1 MRFHYPEYGADWT
14 PDLMAQC
21 RDIGQRLLED
31 VGLRVPH
38 EGFVDAIRG
47 HAGVKI
53 QGDRVHLSRRL
64 TDEHFDAFIT
74 RNRERL
80 LQPRS
85 AAEPEWAIA
94 CDGFSI
100 AVVDIAT
107 DEVREATCQDLRD
120 LIRLVHSLGMSG
132 SYPCC
137 PQDVPPLMRS
147 LATFHI
153 CWEESDRIRPFDYL
167 DIRQTP
173 FLFEMHRVMGQP
185 FVVNVNIPHCM
196 TVSPHDLHIFLRWYP
211 VWKEHREQIAWYSI
225 CDYSMIG
232 INRPL
237 SATGSVAT
245 YLAQSFGTHVLF
257 QLFDPEIEMA
267 PRISAGMP
275 VDLQTMGWSWGSP
288 RLHLY
293 QFLNER
299 ALPAL
304 CGLSPDEYRPTHA
317 FMCTSSCAVDARSGL
332 EKMASGLTAA
342 LQGARSFGG
351 AGNLAVDDLFS
362 GVQLLLDVEIFE
374 YIRELVGSFRP
385 HPGLMDTGGL
395 YDLIREVA
403 EGEAEFYAH
412 PDTAAKVRHLM
423 PVSKRRPA
431 EKLRSWM
438 LHHRNL
444 KDRLREEALERI
456 AAEPAYEL
464 ETAKRQELARIYAA
478 AERELVG

>member
-1 MRFHYPEYGADWT
+1 VRYHYPEYDADWT
-14 PDLMAQC
+14 PDLMATC
-21 RDIGQRLLED
+21 RDTGQRLLED
-31 VGLRVPH
+31 VGLRVAH
-38 EGFVDAIRG
+38 DGFVAAIRG
-47 HAGVKI
+47 HAGVTVR
-53 QGDRVHLSRRL
+53 GDRVHLSRRL
-64 TDEHFDAFIT
+64 TDEHFDAFIA

-80 LQPRS
+80 LSQAPAGER
-85 AAEPEWAIA
+85 EWSIS

-107 DEVREATCQDLRD
+107 DEAREATCQDLRD
-120 LIRLVHSLGMSG
+120 LIRLVHSLGMGG

-137 PQDVPPLMRS
+137 PQDVPPLMRA
-147 LATFHI
+147 LATFRI

-167 DIRQTP
+167 DARQTP
-173 FLFEMHRVMGQP
+173 FLYEMHRVMDQP

-196 TVSPHDLHIFLRWYP
+196 TVSPHDLDVFMRWYP
-211 VWKEHREQIAWYSI
+211 VWKEHREQVAWYNIS
-225 CDYSMIG
+225 DYSMVG

-237 SATGSVAT
+237 SATGSVAA
-245 YLAQSFGTHVLF
+245 YLAQSFGAHVLF
-257 QLFDPEIEMA
+257 QLFDPEILMA
-267 PRISAGMP
+267 PRLLAGMP
-275 VDLQTMGWSWGSP
+275 VDLRTMGWAWGSP

-293 QFLNER
+293 QFLNDR

-304 CGLSPDEYRPTHA
+304 CGLHPDEYRASQA
-317 FMCTSSCAVDARSGL
+317 FMCTSSCAVDARSGM
-332 EKMASGLTAA
+332 EKMASSLTAA
-342 LQGARSFGG
+342 LQGARTFGG

-374 YIRELVGSFRP
+374 YIRELAGSFSP
-385 HPGLMDTGGL
+385 QSDLMDTAGL

-412 PDTAAKVRHLM
+412 PDTAGKVRHLM

-438 LHHRNL
+438 LHHHNL

-456 AAEPAYEL
+456 AGEPAFAL
-464 ETAKRQELARIYAA
+464 DPAKRQELTRIYAA